1 MNLGYWDDV
10 PTQWFMLSDIATQ
23 IYSGVEN
30 TDIFLNSFDN
40 LSALGEVKV
49 DILAANNKN
58 LFSGETDETG
68 RVSVPNSLLSGSD
81 GFAPKFVIANS
92 STLGTTVFQIDTLKA
107 KPRVL
112 SGGNVKAYSQD
123 AYLTTDRDIY
133 RQSDKVNFFGVVRDL
148 SLRPI
153 ANTS

>member
-1 MNLGYWDDV
+1 
-10 PTQWFMLSDIATQ
+10 MLSDIATQ

-112 SGGNVKAYSQD
+112 SGGM
-123 AYLTTDRDIY
+123 
-133 RQSDKVNFFGVVRDL
+133 
-148 SLRPI
+148 LRHI
-153 ANTS
+153 LRMLI